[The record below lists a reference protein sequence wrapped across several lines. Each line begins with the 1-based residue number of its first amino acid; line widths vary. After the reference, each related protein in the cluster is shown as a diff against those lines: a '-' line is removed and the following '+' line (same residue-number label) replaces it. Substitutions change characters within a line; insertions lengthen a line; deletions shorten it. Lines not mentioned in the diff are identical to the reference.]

1 MADTSS
7 SVETE
12 LERRVR
18 SIEPKVIEWR
28 RTVHQRPELS
38 NREFETAKLVAKQ
51 LTRLGFEVRT
61 GIAHTGVV
69 GVLRGAKPGPMV
81 ALRADMDALPVTE
94 VADVPFKSTVRT
106 SYRGEETGVMH
117 ACGHDAHVAIV
128 LGAAEVL
135 ASMRDKLAGSVMFI
149 FQPAEEGA
157 PAGEQGGARL
167 MLAEGLFAG
176 VMPSAIFGLHVW
188 PDPVGTLSYR
198 SGPAMAASDKL
209 SITVRGKQTHG
220 GQPWGGVDSIV
231 VSAQILLGLQ
241 TIVSR
246 QVDISQTPAVVTIGS
261 IHAGNRGNIIPEQTV
276 MEGTIRTFDAPT
288 RALVHERVRQTA
300 TMIAKSAG
308 ATVDVDIER
317 NNPGVNNDASLTE
330 SMLPT
335 LRRVVGADNVRVASL
350 STGSEDFGDFQ
361 KQAPGLFL
369 FLGVVPK
376 GQDASKAPRNHSPS
390 FFVDESAL
398 ALGVRVLSSL
408 TLDWLDAHRSVA
420 AR

>member
-1 MADTSS
+1 MADKPS
-7 SVETE
+7 SVDTE

-28 RTVHQRPELS
+28 RAVHQRPELS

-61 GIAHTGVV
+61 GIAHTGVI
-69 GVLRGAKPGPMV
+69 GVLRGAKPGPVV

-106 SYRGEETGVMH
+106 NYRGEETGVMH

-135 ASMRDKLAGSVMFI
+135 ASMRDQIAGSVMFI

-157 PAGEQGGARL
+157 PPGERGGARL
-167 MLAEGLFAG
+167 MLEEGVFAG
-176 VMPSAIFGLHVW
+176 VTPSAIFGLHVW

-220 GQPWGGVDSIV
+220 GQPWGGVDPIV
-231 VSAQILLGLQ
+231 VSAQIVMGLQ

-246 QVDISQTPAVVTIGS
+246 QVDLSQSPTVVTIGS
-261 IHAGNRGNIIPEQTV
+261 LHAGNRGNIISDLAV
-276 MEGTIRTFDAPT
+276 MEGTIRTFDAGT
-288 RALVHERVRQTA
+288 RALVHERVRQTT

-308 ATVDVDIER
+308 AAAEVVIER
-317 NNPGVNNDASLTE
+317 NNPGVHNDAQLTDA
-330 SMLPT
+330 MLPT
-335 LRRVVGADNVRVASL
+335 LRRVVGPDNLRVAGL

-361 KQAPGLFL
+361 HQVPGLFL

-376 GQDASKAPRNHSPS
+376 GQDAAKAPRNHSPS

-398 ALGVRVLSSL
+398 ALGVRVLASL
-408 TLDWLDAHRSVA
+408 TLDWLDSHRAVA